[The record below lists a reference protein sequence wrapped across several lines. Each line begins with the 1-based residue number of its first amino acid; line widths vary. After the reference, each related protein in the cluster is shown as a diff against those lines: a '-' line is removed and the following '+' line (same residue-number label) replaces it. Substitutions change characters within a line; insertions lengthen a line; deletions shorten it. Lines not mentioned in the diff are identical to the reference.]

1 MTIVTIVQIFR
12 MTIVQIFRMTIVQIF
27 HTLINC
33 QTDIIGPS
41 YFFLVQLSWIPE
53 MYNVM
58 LSDS

>member
-12 MTIVQIFRMTIVQIF
+12 MAIVQIFSMAIVQIFCMTIVQIF

-41 YFFLVQLSWIPE
+41 YDKV
-53 MYNVM
+53 
-58 LSDS
+58 

>member
-12 MTIVQIFRMTIVQIF
+12 KTIVQIFCMTIVQIF
-27 HTLINC
+27 HILINC
-33 QTDIIGPS
+33 QADTIGLS